1 MNINDKIINY
11 DISKHL
17 SQTAKDVAGQVEKK
31 QSAGAQQVERTDP
44 SGQDTIVNL
53 SPALKEAQAIKEIIA
68 SEPDIREG
76 KVAEIKA
83 RIASGNYRID
93 HQAVADKLVDS
104 SIDEIF

>member
-1 MNINDKIINY
+1 MNINNKIINY

-17 SQTAKDVAGQVEKK
+17 SQSAKDAAGQVEEKPPA
-31 QSAGAQQVERTDP
+31 SGQQVEGADR

-68 SEPDIREG
+68 SEPEIRED
-76 KVAEIKA
+76 KVAEIKE
-83 RIASGNYRID
+83 RIESGNYRID

-104 SIDEIF
+104 FLDELS